1 MVIFDGT
8 GVTTPINV
16 SGGAAFVGVKEEQP
30 IIQEAK
36 EQQSM
41 EQAHQQHL
49 QD

>member
-1 MVIFDGT
+1 MSG
-8 GVTTPINV
+8 
-16 SGGAAFVGVKEEQP
+16 GGAAFVGVEEEEP
-30 IIQEAK
+30 IQEAK